1 MSEHSS
7 LKGFSFQLSYK
18 WHQWWEIYAL
28 VLRTPRWKTNCF
40 LWDSQA
46 FYLPKQ
52 SENYFCQ
59 EIISKTANAFHL
71 IYKINVFKS
80 EIVDEKIAA
89 GQQVRSNT
97 SKLLLITPNF
107 SSLSYFPNVL
117 IWLTQNFLIRQNF
130 CVSTRART
138 SGLRMRIVSS
148 NFLATLTLVFRPQSI
163 LLRKKLRD

>member
-40 LWDSQA
+40 LWDSA
-46 FYLPKQ
+46 GLLFAK
-52 SENYFCQ
+52 
-59 EIISKTANAFHL
+59 EIMSKTANAFHL

-97 SKLLLITPNF
+97 SKLLLIIPNF
-107 SSLSYFPNVL
+107 SSLSWFPTVL